1 MSGAGANGKER
12 LEALRNR
19 ADALA
24 RQPAEELTALVDQA
38 LASNKAI
45 SLVTYYL
52 SDAGEQALHIIVSRI
67 LARFNRPDLLD
78 ILYTSLK
85 ELVMNAGKANLKRII
100 FDELGLDPLDPQQY
114 EEGMVVFKKNLPEKR
129 IRHYKPLFREYN
141 LPVTITFYYEPF
153 QALKIKVKNVFT
165 LWPVEEERIRTKFR
179 DAQDFTDLMQF
190 YLAHGDETEGAGM
203 GLTLV
208 GILLDQ
214 TGIDRHHFALY
225 SSRRYGETIARLEI
239 PLSEEY
245 ESRRDRFEREWK
257 ASGLS
262 RDEFRA
268 KFGTLS

>member
-1 MSGAGANGKER
+1 MSGANGNGH
-12 LEALRNR
+12 LEGLRIR
-19 ADALA
+19 AHARA
-24 RQPAEELTALVDQA
+24 RQSAEELSALVDQA
-38 LASNKAI
+38 LDSNKAI

-67 LARFNRPDLLD
+67 LTRFHREDLLD

-85 ELVMNAGKANLKRII
+85 ELVMNAGKANLKRIV
-100 FDELGLDPLDPQQY
+100 FDDLGLDPLDPQQY
-114 EEGMVVFKKNLPEKR
+114 DEGMVIFKQNLPEKR
-129 IRHYKPLFREYN
+129 IRHYKPRFRDYN

-153 QALKIKVKNVFT
+153 HALKIKVKNVFT

-214 TGIDRHHFALY
+214 TGIDRHHFSLY
-225 SSRRYGETIARLEI
+225 SSTRYGETIARLEI
-239 PLSEEY
+239 PLSDEY
-245 ESRRDRFEREWK
+245 ESRRSRFEREWK

-262 RDEFRA
+262 KDEFRA
-268 KFGTLS
+268 QFDPRH